1 MTKFL
6 AIAAICALPMAA
18 QAAPYPEAH
27 PTGFDPYAVSAIERG
42 DYAAA
47 EDRLTRRLAKNGDDV
62 PAMLNLAAVMMETNR
77 VARASSM
84 LEQVLEADN
93 IQLGNL
99 DGAAVWSHDAASAGL
114 RGRVTIGTR

>member
-27 PTGFDPYAVSAIERG
+27 PTGFDPYAASAIERG

-47 EDRLTRRLAKNGDDV
+47 ENRLMRRLAENEGDV
-62 PAMLNLAAVMMETNR
+62 PAMLNLATVMMETDR

-84 LEQVLEADN
+84 LEQVLEAEN
-93 IQLGNL
+93 VQLGNL
-99 DGAAVWSHDAASAGL
+99 DGAAIWSHDAASAGL
-114 RGRVTIGTR
+114 RGRVTLGAR